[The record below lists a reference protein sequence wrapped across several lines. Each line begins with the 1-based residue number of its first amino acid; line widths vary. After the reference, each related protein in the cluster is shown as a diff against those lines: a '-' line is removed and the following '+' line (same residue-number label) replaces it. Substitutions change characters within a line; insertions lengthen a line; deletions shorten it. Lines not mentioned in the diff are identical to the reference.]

1 MLRFKIAVLILFFFW
16 GTALSQEKQPVPEEK
31 QKKVYSSEE
40 IKQFEEKFKLALRM
54 YKRGSYYTALNI
66 LSKLITDRY
75 NPFYG
80 KSLFL
85 MAKIYLHLGRKTGLK
100 EFIQKAMYYLNTYSY
115 SVENPFDW
123 EFYYTKGNIYENL
136 YMYERALAMY
146 KKAFSMA
153 DTPKKQFK
161 TVVAILRVAAWLKRM
176 DIITRYIVLVNLE
189 ELSEREKRE
198 FEFVKGLVEFER
210 GNYKEAVK
218 YLIPVY
224 KTYEEY
230 LIENPDY
237 YLIVGEN
244 AYRLGDYSFAKK
256 VFKRIISIVKDE
268 SVIRRALLRL
278 GDIALKEGDK
288 ILAMNY
294 YYEIVKKYP
303 NTDEATIAK
312 LKLIALGKKDRDIH
326 IRLLTSKD
334 RDFQDPLGFVL
345 KALVLNRNNY
355 VGFFALAD
363 FGLMVLD
370 SKSEKLFD
378 KLVHELSLVNISRM
392 KYEHIEYIRQ
402 LWVPELY
409 RLSHMR
415 ICKLFASNKRFFYTV
430 LDRKSLEYFYTS
442 LKKCGKLK
450 MAFEIAD
457 FLYKKWR
464 DDRSVLLL
472 SDAYY
477 SLEQYRKSV
486 EILKK
491 VKNKNCRYYILLSK
505 NYIFLKK
512 ADIALIDR
520 IKKSCREDSVE
531 KRVVMSYIYLE
542 KGDVRQAFKIIEPVA
557 EKLSDYYMKTVIGKM
572 FVRKLVYLLFEK
584 KMYAQALKIL
594 LPLSE
599 RLKKDC
605 DINSWMLV
613 AAVRT
618 DNEKLISEY
627 EQRINGCNTE
637 WSLVAKNIYE
647 DYKVIRGFKNE

>member
-1 MLRFKIAVLILFFFW
+1 MLRFKIILLLLFFFY
-16 GTALSQEKQPVPEEK
+16 GFAVSQENQPVPEKKTE
-31 QKKVYSSEE
+31 KVYTPEE
-40 IKQFEEKFKLALRM
+40 IKQLEEDYRLALQM
-54 YKRGSYYTALNI
+54 YRRGSYYTALNV
-66 LSKLITDRY
+66 LSKLVRDRN

-80 KSLFL
+80 KALFL

-176 DIITRYIVLVNLE
+176 DIITRYIILVNLS
-189 ELSEREKRE
+189 ELSEKEKKE
-198 FEFVKGLVEFER
+198 FEFVKGLVEFEK
-210 GNYKEAVK
+210 GNYKEAIK

-256 VFKRIISIVKDE
+256 IFKRIISIVKDE
-268 SVIRRALLRL
+268 SVIRKALLRL

-294 YYEIVKKYP
+294 YYEVVKKYP
-303 NTDEATIAK
+303 DTDEAVIAK
-312 LKLIALGKKDRDIH
+312 LKLIALGKRDRDIQ
-326 IRLLTSKD
+326 IRLLTSEDKD
-334 RDFQDPLGFVL
+334 FKDPLGFIL

-363 FGLMVLD
+363 FGFMVLG

-392 KYEHIEYIRQ
+392 KYEHIEYIRE
-402 LWVPELY
+402 LWEPELY
-409 RLSHMR
+409 RLNYMR
-415 ICKLFASNKRFFYTV
+415 VCKLFSSNEKFFYTV
-430 LDRKSLEYFYTS
+430 FDRKMLEHFYS
-442 LKKCGKLK
+442 NLKKCGKLK
-450 MAFEIAD
+450 MAFDIAN
-457 FLYKKWR
+457 FLYNKWK
-464 DDRSVLLL
+464 DDRAVLLL
-472 SDAYY
+472 ADAYY
-477 SLEQYRKSV
+477 SLEKYKKSV

-491 VKNKNCRYYILLSK
+491 IKNKNCQYYILLSK

-512 ADIALIDR
+512 ADISLIDR
-520 IKKSCREDSVE
+520 IKNRCKKESVE
-531 KRVVMSYIYLE
+531 KRVVISYLFLE
-542 KGDVRQAFKIIEPVA
+542 NGQVEKAFKTVEPVTD
-557 EKLSDYYMKTVIGKM
+557 KLPDYYTKTVIGKM
-572 FVRKLVYLLFEK
+572 FIRKIVYLLFEK
-584 KMYAQALKIL
+584 ELYQQALKIL
-594 LPLSE
+594 IPLSE

-605 DINSWMLV
+605 DINSWVLV

-618 DNEKLISEY
+618 DMEKLIEKY
-627 EQRINGCNTE
+627 RQRIQQCNTE
-637 WSLVAKNIYE
+637 WSLIAKNIYE
-647 DYKVIRGFKNE
+647 DYQVIRGLKNE

>member
-40 IKQFEEKFKLALRM
+40 IKQFEEEFKLALRM

-189 ELSEREKRE
+189 ELSEKEKRE

-312 LKLIALGKKDRDIH
+312 LKLIALGKKDKDIH

-477 SLEQYRKSV
+477 SLEKYRKSV

-512 ADIALIDR
+512 ADI
-520 IKKSCREDSVE
+520 
-531 KRVVMSYIYLE
+531 
-542 KGDVRQAFKIIEPVA
+542 IISAV
-557 EKLSDYYMKTVIGKM
+557 GK
-572 FVRKLVYLLFEK
+572 
-584 KMYAQALKIL
+584 
-594 LPLSE
+594 
-599 RLKKDC
+599 
-605 DINSWMLV
+605 
-613 AAVRT
+613 
-618 DNEKLISEY
+618 
-627 EQRINGCNTE
+627 
-637 WSLVAKNIYE
+637 
-647 DYKVIRGFKNE
+647 KVINPEHLK

>member
-1 MLRFKIAVLILFFFW
+1 MLLFFFY
-16 GTALSQEKQPVPEEK
+16 GFAVSQENQPVPEKKTE
-31 QKKVYSSEE
+31 KVYTPEE
-40 IKQFEEKFKLALRM
+40 IKQLEEDYRLALQM
-54 YKRGSYYTALNI
+54 YRRGSYYTALNV
-66 LSKLITDRY
+66 LSKLVRDRN

-80 KSLFL
+80 KALFL

-176 DIITRYIVLVNLE
+176 DIITRYIILVNLS
-189 ELSEREKRE
+189 ELSEKEKKE
-198 FEFVKGLVEFER
+198 FEFVKGLVEFEK
-210 GNYKEAVK
+210 GNYKEAIK

-256 VFKRIISIVKDE
+256 IFKRIISIVKDE
-268 SVIRRALLRL
+268 SVIRKALLRL

-294 YYEIVKKYP
+294 YYEVVKKYP
-303 NTDEATIAK
+303 DTDEAVIAK
-312 LKLIALGKKDRDIH
+312 LKLIALGKRDRDIQ
-326 IRLLTSKD
+326 IRLLTSEDKD
-334 RDFQDPLGFVL
+334 FKDPLGFIL

-363 FGLMVLD
+363 FGFMVLG

-392 KYEHIEYIRQ
+392 KYEHIEYIRE
-402 LWVPELY
+402 LWEPELY
-409 RLSHMR
+409 RLNYMR
-415 ICKLFASNKRFFYTV
+415 VCKLFSSNEKFFYTV
-430 LDRKSLEYFYTS
+430 FDRKMLEHFYS
-442 LKKCGKLK
+442 NLKKCGKLK
-450 MAFEIAD
+450 MAFDIAN
-457 FLYKKWR
+457 FLYNKWK
-464 DDRSVLLL
+464 DDRAVLLL
-472 SDAYY
+472 ADAYY
-477 SLEQYRKSV
+477 SLEKYKKSV

-491 VKNKNCRYYILLSK
+491 IKNKNCQYYILLSK

-512 ADIALIDR
+512 ADISLIDR
-520 IKKSCREDSVE
+520 IKNRCKKESVE
-531 KRVVMSYIYLE
+531 KRVVISYLFLE
-542 KGDVRQAFKIIEPVA
+542 NGQVEKAFKTVEPVTD
-557 EKLSDYYMKTVIGKM
+557 KLPDYYTKTVIGKM
-572 FVRKLVYLLFEK
+572 FIRKIVYLLFEK
-584 KMYAQALKIL
+584 ELYQQALKIL
-594 LPLSE
+594 IPLSE

-605 DINSWMLV
+605 DINSWVLV

-618 DNEKLISEY
+618 DMEKLIEKY
-627 EQRINGCNTE
+627 RQRIQQCNTE
-637 WSLVAKNIYE
+637 WSLIAKNIYE
-647 DYKVIRGFKNE
+647 DYQVIRGLKNE